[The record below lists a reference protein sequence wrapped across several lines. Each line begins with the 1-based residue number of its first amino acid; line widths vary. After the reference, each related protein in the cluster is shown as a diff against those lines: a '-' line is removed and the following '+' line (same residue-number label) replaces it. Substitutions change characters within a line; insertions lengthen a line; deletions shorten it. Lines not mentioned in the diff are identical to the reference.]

1 MTYVSAA
8 RAGCGGPSRHSIWNT
23 SVYKFT
29 SDVMDRNTGMEP
41 GHRTVQTAKMPRV
54 SSNRMTM
61 TIGLPILGSLMV
73 CHVKNA
79 MSRSTAS
86 TSTKRRIS
94 V

>member
-1 MTYVSAA
+1 
-8 RAGCGGPSRHSIWNT
+8 
-23 SVYKFT
+23 
-29 SDVMDRNTGMEP
+29 
-41 GHRTVQTAKMPRV
+41 MPRV